1 MRKRKRSFLHLLKGG
16 VLLLLGTIVFSQLWA
31 LPAQARTRQGSL
43 GNGYYVVM
51 QDDADLLDQDEE
63 EALMDLMD
71 QITAYG
77 NAAFKSIDYNST
89 TTENYIRQYY
99 EEQFGSNSAIVF
111 LIDMDN
117 RNIWIHSNGAIYKT
131 ITTAYADTITDNVY
145 KYASDQEY
153 YICSYTA
160 FDQALTLLR
169 GQKIARP
176 MKYASN
182 LFLAV
187 ILALMI
193 NFLLVMGGS
202 RKKKAGERQLLE
214 GIRYQYRLSNK
225 KAVYKNTTKVYS
237 PPSSSGGGGS
247 GGSSGGGGGGGG
259 GGGHSF

>member
-247 GGSSGGGGGGGG
+247 GGGGGG
-259 GGGHSF
+259 SW

>member
-1 MRKRKRSFLHLLKGG
+1 MTVHKRERSFLHLLKGG

-99 EEQFGSNSAIVF
+99 EEQFGSNSGIVF

-131 ITTAYADTITDNVY
+131 ITTAYADTITDNIY
-145 KYASDQEY
+145 KYASDREY

-176 MKYASN
+176 MKYVSN

-247 GGSSGGGGGGGG
+247 GGGGGGGG

>member
-1 MRKRKRSFLHLLKGG
+1 MTVRKRERSFLNLLKGG
-16 VLLLLGTIVFSQLWA
+16 VWLVLGTIMVSQLWA
-31 LPAQARTRQGSL
+31 VPVQARTRQGSF
-43 GNGYYVVM
+43 GNGYCVVM
-51 QDDADLLDQDEE
+51 QDDADLLDHDEE
-63 EALMDLMD
+63 EVIIDLMD

-89 TTENYIRQYY
+89 TTEDYIRQYY
-99 EEQFGSNSAIVF
+99 EEQFGSNSGIVF

-117 RNIWIHSNGAIYKT
+117 RNIWIHSNGAVYKT

-176 MKYASN
+176 MKYVSN

-193 NFLLVMGGS
+193 NFLLVMRGS

-214 GIRYQYRLSNK
+214 GIRYQYRLSNP
-225 KAVYKNTTKVYS
+225 KAR
-237 PPSSSGGGGS
+237 
-247 GGSSGGGGGGGG
+247 
-259 GGGHSF
+259 